1 MELKLGFVHN
11 RKTGGTSIQKFF
23 EENKYS
29 LVKLQPENIFDIGII
44 SFGVI
49 RNPYTR
55 CISSWKYCESTR
67 TRTLLDCLKT
77 PPDEEVLL
85 YKEADHHYKGH
96 DYRHFT
102 LPQSQWLYHP
112 ITNKRVHH
120 LLKFENLEE
129 EMYNL
134 CDKYGIEIKK
144 MFPRLN
150 LGQYN
155 HNIQLTSEEK
165 EAIYNFYKVDFD
177 IFGFKK
183 E

>member
-1 MELKLGFVHN
+1 MELKLGFAHN
-11 RKTGGTSIQKFF
+11 RKTGGTSIRKFF
-23 EENKYS
+23 RDNEYP
-29 LVKLQPENIFDIGII
+29 LVRLNEGNMLDIGII

-77 PPDEEVLL
+77 PPDEEVA
-85 YKEADHHYKGH
+85 YYTHGH

-102 LPQSQWLYHP
+102 LPQSHWLHHP
-112 ITNKRVHH
+112 TTNKRVDH
-120 LLKFENLEE
+120 LIKFENLEE
-129 EMYNL
+129 EIYNL
-134 CDKYGIEIKK
+134 CDQYEIEIKK
-144 MFPRLN
+144 MFPKEN
-150 LGQYN
+150 AGKYD